1 STAVSSVRKT
11 YAPPSWLFRYSETAI
26 SDSLATVIEGWLRKI
41 NASLKVPGN
50 LFSSSSTR
58 GLNQGSGLTTGFGA
72 GGAGFGGGAAGFG
85 GPAPAEGAVAA
96 GFAGAPGPSGG
107 TLGSSL
113 IQS

>member
-1 STAVSSVRKT
+1 M

-26 SDSLATVIEGWLRKI
+26 SDSLATAIEGWLRKI
-41 NASLKVPGN
+41 TASLRAPGN

-58 GLNQGSGLTTGFGA
+58 GLDQGSGLTTGFGA
-72 GGAGFGGGAAGFG
+72 GFGSGADGFG
-85 GPAPAEGAVAA
+85 GPAPAVAGGA

>member
-1 STAVSSVRKT
+1 M

-26 SDSLATVIEGWLRKI
+26 SDSLATAIEGWLRKI
-41 NASLKVPGN
+41 TASLRAPGN

-58 GLNQGSGLTTGFGA
+58 GLDQGSGLTTGFGA
-72 GGAGFGGGAAGFG
+72 GGAGFGVGADGFG
-85 GPAPAEGAVAA
+85 GPAPAVAGGT
-96 GFAGAPGPSGG
+96 GFAGNPGPSGG